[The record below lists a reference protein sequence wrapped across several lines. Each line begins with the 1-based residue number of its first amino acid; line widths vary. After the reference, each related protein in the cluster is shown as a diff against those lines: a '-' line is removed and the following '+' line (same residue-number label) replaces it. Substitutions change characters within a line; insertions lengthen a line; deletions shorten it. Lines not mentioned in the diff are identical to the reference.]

1 MNFGILTRIASL
13 ITGIVIILVL
23 PYFLSDQEL
32 QKFYIL
38 YATLPIVAIVDFG
51 FIAKILSA
59 KSNCE
64 IFNFQTLKLFVSRC
78 LLVGVSSALII
89 YYLPYSA
96 IADIIFLSPA
106 IIILYSSIV
115 MLAIVE
121 ASVSFETSYK
131 IRFISEI
138 SLFIAMIV
146 LCFSKTPEA
155 TSLILLVL
163 AFRSTPAIF
172 YFIFKIDISMFWNNI
187 KSKKNIISDNFS
199 IKVGIVS
206 IMGYL
211 SGQATNWIVAFN
223 FSLKEGLAYNQ
234 SYFIISTIFSL
245 TMSYLIYYQ
254 VTFKT
259 EGNIYNKYLEIRKI
273 YLTQLC
279 LSFSFL
285 VAVGLGA
292 IFFVNIYISVI
303 KFDMIT
309 FFLVFTLFFTLIH
322 NHIAAIV
329 FRINGK
335 EILFDLSIISS
346 LFVIFSFLLIGY
358 YFDSIFVLIINLMI
372 GLIVNFYLTHI
383 LVKRRA

>member
-1 MNFGILTRIASL
+1 
-13 ITGIVIILVL
+13 
-23 PYFLSDQEL
+23 
-32 QKFYIL
+32 
-38 YATLPIVAIVDFG
+38 
-51 FIAKILSA
+51 
-59 KSNCE
+59 
-64 IFNFQTLKLFVSRC
+64 
-78 LLVGVSSALII
+78 
-89 YYLPYSA
+89 
-96 IADIIFLSPA
+96 
-106 IIILYSSIV
+106 
-115 MLAIVE
+115 
-121 ASVSFETSYK
+121 
-131 IRFISEI
+131 
-138 SLFIAMIV
+138 MIV